1 MLPQFP
7 TQGGMGP
14 RMMGPRF
21 GASRNP
27 MMFGANRPPQFPA
40 TGMNRTPQFPTMG
53 SMMGR
58 TQQMNRGG
66 GLFSRLLGRG
76 AQPAGINGM
85 MGMQQA
91 GRAASGGGS
100 LMQSL
105 SNPGTLSSFL
115 NNTQQVIQTA
125 QSLGPMIQQ
134 FQQYGSL
141 IRNIPA
147 MWKIFQGLKNAPD
160 SSETE
165 SEHSSNKTKD
175 KNKQSSKSSS
185 KKRTESSSLEKKS
198 SASHKQKRKT
208 DNRSGTPEKVKGAS
222 VPKLYI

>member
-1 MLPQFP
+1 MQPQFP
-7 TQGGMGP
+7 VQGRMGP
-14 RMMGPRF
+14 RMMGQQF
-21 GASRNP
+21 GAPRNP

-40 TGMNRTPQFPTMG
+40 AGMNRAPQFPMG
-53 SMMGR
+53 SMMGGS
-58 TQQMNRGG
+58 QQMNRGG
-66 GLFSRLLGRG
+66 GLLSRLMGRG
-76 AQPAGINGM
+76 AQPSGLNGL
-85 MGMQQA
+85 MGMQQT
-91 GRAASGGGS
+91 GRAAAGGGS

-105 SNPGTLSSFL
+105 SNPSGLSTFL

-147 MWKIFQGLKNAPD
+147 MWKIFQGLKNSPD

-165 SEHSSNKTKD
+165 SASSDQTKS
-175 KNKQSSKSSS
+175 KQSSKTSSNKSDKGSSS
-185 KKRTESSSLEKKS
+185 EKK
-198 SASHKQKRKT
+198 ATGKQKQKRRAT
-208 DNRSGTPEKVKGAS
+208 RNSESSEKIKGSS